1 MKKITTI
8 LTCLLLCS
16 LKSQGQDT
24 IILENPSFEADR
36 PECGNMPA
44 FWTNRN
50 KHNLPHSGVQPGCDG
65 VDKQAYHGDRFFS
78 LKTTGWADDRIGQK
92 LPGKALL
99 EKGSTYTMSLY
110 LAYDD
115 QMAVSVKPNLPPVS
129 YGNPALL
136 RVIGYNTMLDRQELL
151 KETYVIDHTDWEAYD
166 LTFTPQKNDYNE
178 IVFEAWT
185 KPSKTN
191 PLPANVLID
200 SISTIIRVKKP
211 LASATQAGQEPQLE
225 NPSFDGVQSCNTV
238 PDPWYNCGP
247 TEETPPDIQPG
258 CFQVTTTAA
267 VGKTY
272 MGLVVRDNNTWESLG
287 QRLPVPLQKGRTYVL
302 SSFLARSALYLSN
315 SRLTG
320 EGANYATPVVLRVW
334 GGSDYCDRAEL
345 LAESPLITN
354 TEWQEYDLNL
364 TTSKDNINFLT
375 LEAYYKTPKAF
386 SYNGNLLIDNVIL
399 SLSDQ

>member
-1 MKKITTI
+1 MKYVT
-8 LTCLLLCS
+8 LLSTCLLLCS

-24 IILENPSFEADR
+24 IILQNPSFEADR

-50 KHNLPHSGVQPGCDG
+50 VHNLPQSGVQPGCDG

-92 LPGKALL
+92 LPGNALL
-99 EKGSTYTMSLY
+99 EKGSTYTMSVY

-115 QMAVSVKPNLPPVS
+115 KMVFSYKSYPPQH

-136 RVIGYNTMLDRQELL
+136 WVIGYNTRLNRQELL
-151 KETYVIDHTDWEAYD
+151 KETYIIDHTDWEAYD
-166 LTFTPQKNDYNE
+166 LTFTPKKNDYDE
-178 IVFEAWT
+178 IAFEAWT

-200 SISTIIRVKKP
+200 SISTIVRVKRP
-211 LASATQAGQEPQLE
+211 IVAPIEPGQKLKLE
-225 NPSFDGVQSCNTV
+225 NPSFEDPTNCGEV
-238 PDPWYNCGP
+238 PESWYNCGP
-247 TEETPPDIQPG
+247 SEESPPDIQPG

-287 QRLPVPLQKGRTYVL
+287 QRLSTPLQKGRTYVL
-302 SSFLARSALYLSN
+302 SSFLARSGLYLSQ
-315 SRLTG
+315 SRSTG
-320 EGANYATPVVLRVW
+320 EEVNYATPVVLRVW
-334 GGSDYCDRAEL
+334 GGWDYCDRAEL

-354 TEWQEYDLNL
+354 TEWQEYDLKLATN
-364 TTSKDNINFLT
+364 SDHINFIT
-375 LEAYYKTPKAF
+375 LEAYYKTPNLF
-386 SYNGNLLIDNVIL
+386 PYNGNLLIDNVIL
-399 SLSDQ
+399 SLSNQ